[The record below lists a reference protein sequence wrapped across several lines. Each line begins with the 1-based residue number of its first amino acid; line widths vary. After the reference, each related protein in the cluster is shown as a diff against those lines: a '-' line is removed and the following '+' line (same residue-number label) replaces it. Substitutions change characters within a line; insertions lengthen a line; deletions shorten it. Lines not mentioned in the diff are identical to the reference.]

1 MPRGDGTGPM
11 GGGSMTGRG
20 EGFCSGVSTPGYTS
34 SYGCGHGNRRM
45 FYHTGVPGRKCFF
58 NHAYT
63 EAGIPDR
70 KELLSRQAEAL
81 ERQLIDVKKRLTDIE
96 ESDK

>member
-1 MPRGDGTGPM
+1 MEKGFAPGFPLLDIKVVMVAVM
-11 GGGSMTGRG
+11 GIEECFIILVCREGS
-20 EGFCSGVSTPGYTS
+20 V
-34 SYGCGHGNRRM
+34 
-45 FYHTGVPGRKCFF
+45 FF